1 MANVLLLVL
10 LSVPWATAGLQSS
23 DHLVKFA
30 LLGDSITLPCA
41 KHAPSVRLCSSVNWN
56 MAEQFQSV
64 TEVVK
69 AGRVTSPDRHR
80 LVLLNDCSLQIN
92 HLMLNDARLYTC
104 DSGTRNSSVS
114 LQILEINENKRSSV
128 EEIELQCFLNTYKG
142 HGPCN
147 ITGIHIKWSTEDSTP
162 IKGNRFRIEN
172 PSGCFSKLIIK
183 KKLTDHH
190 RKWKCQLTQNDVV
203 KASISHSTSVFNGI
217 EEVFATVGESVS
229 LSCSNI
235 SSPGVSMMWAVGGR
249 LLTDNS
255 SHDKGQSGTFHV
267 NQDSSL
273 VISSVS
279 ALHGGDYQCSDP
291 TNLQVALTKI
301 RLHILDVTSE
311 HAPGGDT
318 LNLTCVLICA
328 KECEEDFNLTWSESS
343 QNSWQSGLMH
353 VNNTLINK
361 LFLPVRSAGS
371 DEITCSVRREDA
383 VMASKRWSHVNP
395 LQTLAWLAVPVSL
408 LTCIA
413 AGGLCLYMK
422 RKRNKDAGHEQS
434 SFRMTHVYEDIQHV
448 NNEELQQQRPCKRE
462 AAATDGFYQLLQP
475 VN

>member
-203 KASISHSTSVFNGI
+203 KASISHSTSVFI
-217 EEVFATVGESVS
+217 
-229 LSCSNI
+229 
-235 SSPGVSMMWAVGGR
+235 
-249 LLTDNS
+249 
-255 SHDKGQSGTFHV
+255 
-267 NQDSSL
+267 
-273 VISSVS
+273 
-279 ALHGGDYQCSDP
+279 
-291 TNLQVALTKI
+291 
-301 RLHILDVTSE
+301 
-311 HAPGGDT
+311 
-318 LNLTCVLICA
+318 
-328 KECEEDFNLTWSESS
+328 
-343 QNSWQSGLMH
+343 
-353 VNNTLINK
+353 
-361 LFLPVRSAGS
+361 RSAGS